1 MNRLRI
7 STAAALLGFLTMAT
21 GVQAGDL
28 PSTAGF
34 AESGSRFLVGASEA
48 TGNAT
53 VFTGESVTSGHL
65 PTRLN
70 LPDGSKYQIGVGS
83 RVQVGR
89 NRLIL
94 DGGSLEI
101 LNTGSAPPVLEVAGL
116 EFSVQNPR
124 TRAALY
130 ISRPDIVSASVN
142 EGALRASRPNGEKL
156 QDVNAGEMVT
166 LANTRSDIKID
177 KRNAAADIAEV
188 QAEQLRHMG
197 KLGEINPTLGSKA
210 GALLATLAGA
220 SGGLIGASLGDSSGF
235 DGAASPSLGAAA
247 SSMTL
252 AASSAAS
259 PAFDAAAMQKAT
271 QNVQTGMSD
280 GLWGVTGCG
289 AGCRWG
295 VPIVTT
301 HIFFAPTV
309 GGFVRPFC
317 ILRSCLEPAPF
328 RP

>member
-1 MNRLRI
+1 MNRSRI
-7 STAAALLGFLTMAT
+7 STAVALLGLLAVAT
-21 GVQAGDL
+21 GAQASSL
-28 PSTAGF
+28 PATAGF
-34 AESGSRFLVGASEA
+34 AESPSRFLVGNSEA

-53 VFTGESVTSGHL
+53 VFAGESVTSGHL

-83 RVQVGR
+83 RVQVAA

-101 LNTGSAPPVLEVAGL
+101 LATGSAPPVLQVAGL
-116 EFSVQNPR
+116 EFSAQDAG
-124 TRAALY
+124 TRAVLY
-130 ISRPDIVSASVN
+130 ISRPDMVSASVN
-142 EGALRASRPNGEKL
+142 EGALSAARPNGEHL
-156 QDVNAGEMVT
+156 QNVNAGEMVT
-166 LANTRSDIKID
+166 LANTRSDVRID
-177 KRNAAADIAEV
+177 KRNAASDIAEI
-188 QAEQLRHMG
+188 QAEQLRHLG
-197 KLGEINPTLGSKA
+197 KLGEINPTLSGKA
-210 GALLATLAGA
+210 GALLGSLAGA
-220 SGGLIGASLGDSSGF
+220 SGGLISANLGGSSGTS
-235 DGAASPSLGAAA
+235 GLGGPTSLGA
-247 SSMTL
+247 SSMNL

-259 PAFDAAAMQKAT
+259 TAFDAAAMQKAT
-271 QNVQTGMSD
+271 QNAQAGMSD

-289 AGCRWG
+289 AGCRFG

-317 ILRSCLEPAPF
+317 IVRSCLEPPPF